1 MLDTGILWDMHGLTI
16 YSGLFDYLKT
26 HISASCT
33 YVELKWTKRV
43 SAHIC
48 KASLLKKQK
57 VDYVHRSFM

>member
-33 YVELKWTKRV
+33 YVELYEQNV
-43 SAHIC
+43 YQLIYA
-48 KASLLKKQK
+48 KQ
-57 VDYVHRSFM
+57 VY

>member
-43 SAHIC
+43 SAHMQSKFI
-48 KASLLKKQK
+48 KKQK